1 MRPLDLAFIRSQF
14 PAFSHPE
21 TGRWVMAENAGGA
34 YAPAQVVDKLYH
46 FMTATKVQ
54 PYWVSSPSAEAGRA
68 MDRSQ
73 ALLAEAFNADP
84 DEIMFGPSTSMNTY
98 VLAHALRA
106 ELSTGDEVIVTN
118 QDHEANVGAWRRL
131 ADGNSG
137 IVVREW
143 GVDPKSGRLD
153 VKGLEKLLG
162 KRTKLV
168 CVTQCSNIAG
178 EIHDVAALA
187 RIVHQA
193 GARIAVDA
201 VSYAPHMIAD
211 VKALGVDFYYCS
223 LYKVFGPHQGLMYV
237 RREHLERM
245 ANQGHFFNKEK
256 LGKRL
261 TPAGPQHGEI
271 ACASGIIDYLE
282 DVGRHHGV
290 EGTTL
295 GERVRATMEAFHV
308 HECRLANR
316 VLGLLRDKGA
326 RIIGP
331 EAAEPHKRAATIA
344 FVPKQAAPEMVMT
357 KLAQARIAIG
367 GGADFYAHRLI
378 EAVGVDPAKGVA
390 RISLV
395 HYNDEADVDRLLNAL
410 DGAL

>member
-21 TGRWVMAENAGGA
+21 TGLWVMAENAGGA
-34 YAPAQVVDKLYH
+34 YAPSQVVDKLYH

-54 PYWVSSPSAEAGRA
+54 PYWASSPSAEAGRA

-73 ALLAEAFNADP
+73 ALLAAAFNAEP

-143 GVDPKSGRLD
+143 GVDPETGRLD
-153 VKGLEKLLG
+153 VKGLEKLLN

-187 RIVHQA
+187 KLVHKA

-201 VSYAPHMIAD
+201 VSYAPHMLAD
-211 VKALGVDFYYCS
+211 MKALDVDFYYCS

-237 RREHLERM
+237 KREHLERI
-245 ANQGHFFNKEK
+245 ANQGHCFNADK

-282 DVGRHHGV
+282 DVGRHHGIK
-290 EGTTL
+290 GATL
-295 GERVRATMEAFHV
+295 GDRVRLTMEAFHS

-316 VLGLLRDKGA
+316 VLDLLRAKRA

-331 EAAEPHKRAATIA
+331 EKAEPHKRAATIA
-344 FVPKQAAPEMVMT
+344 FVPKKTTPEAVMQELT
-357 KLAQARIAIG
+357 KARIAIG
-367 GGADFYAHRLI
+367 GGADFYARRLI
-378 EAVGVDPAKGVA
+378 EAVGVDPDVGVA

-395 HYNDEADVDRLLNAL
+395 HYNDDRDVDRLLEAL
-410 DGAL
+410 DPLL

>member
-1 MRPLDLAFIRSQF
+1 
-14 PAFSHPE
+14 
-21 TGRWVMAENAGGA
+21 MAENAGGS
-34 YAPAQVVDKLYH
+34 YAPSQVVDKLYH

-73 ALLAEAFNADP
+73 ALLAAAFNAAP
-84 DEIMFGPSTSMNTY
+84 DEISFGPSTSMNTY

-131 ADGNSG
+131 AEGNSG

-143 GVDPKSGRLD
+143 GVDPETGRLD

-168 CVTQCSNIAG
+168 CVTQCSNIVG
-178 EIHDVAALA
+178 EIHDVAAIA
-187 RIVHQA
+187 RLVHKA

-201 VSYAPHMIAD
+201 VSYAPHMVAD
-211 VKALGVDFYYCS
+211 VKALDVDFYYCS
-223 LYKVFGPHQGLMYV
+223 LYKVFGPHQGLIYAK
-237 RREHLERM
+237 REHLERI
-245 ANQGHFFNKEK
+245 ANQGHNFNAAK

-271 ACASGIIDYLE
+271 ACAPGILDYLA

-290 EGTTL
+290 KAATL
-295 GERVRATMEAFHV
+295 GDRVRSIMEAFHL
-308 HECRLANR
+308 HECGLANR
-316 VLGLLRDKGA
+316 ILGLLRDKHA
-326 RIIGP
+326 RIVGP
-331 EAAEPHKRAATIA
+331 TKAEPHKRAATIA
-344 FVPKQAAPEMVMT
+344 FVPAKVSPEAVMQS
-357 KLAQARIAIG
+357 LAKAHVAIG
-367 GGADFYAHRLI
+367 GGADFYARRLI
-378 EAVGVDPAKGVA
+378 EALGIDPERGVA

-395 HYNDEADVDRLLNAL
+395 HYNNDADVDRILTAL
-410 DGAL
+410 DDIL